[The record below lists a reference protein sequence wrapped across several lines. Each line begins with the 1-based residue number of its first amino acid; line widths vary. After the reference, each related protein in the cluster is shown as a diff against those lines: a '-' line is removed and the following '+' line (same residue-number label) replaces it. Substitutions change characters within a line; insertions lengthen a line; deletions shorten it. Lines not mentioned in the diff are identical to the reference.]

1 MARCAV
7 SDFVP
12 GQLVSGVVIEHQPC
26 GLFVDLGESDPGVVV
41 NTMISDDPKVANPP
55 FPPVGSRIEAAFL
68 GYSGPGRQPRLS
80 LRPAGVQEA
89 RHA

>member
-1 MARCAV
+1 MAPCAV
-7 SDFVP
+7 SDFTP
-12 GQLVSGVVIEHQPC
+12 GQLVSGVVLEHQPY
-26 GLFVDLGESDPGVVV
+26 GLFVDLGEGEPGVVV
-41 NTMISDDPKVANPP
+41 ITMINDDPSIANPP

-80 LRPAGVQEA
+80 LRPSDLERA